1 MPVRA
6 DCVTIE
12 SGYDSRGN
20 PGIWALANQ
29 ACALTARAQ
38 AAPPGE
44 RFQLLQRSLELR
56 QRELEA
62 WTALGDEV
70 GQSLACMGIGN
81 VHFLTVQLNTLA
93 LTNTLEQARTW
104 YARSEAH
111 ARTAAGRGVAD
122 AARQLQ
128 TVRGNALQ
136 LELFAATRLL
146 HKQVRVRGLV
156 NATHLNGRVGKCER
170 LHSEAKYEVRLV
182 ASGEAPEVTVAIHER
197 NLVVVR
203 EGE

>member
-12 SGYDSRGN
+12 SGYESRGN
-20 PGIWALANQ
+20 PGIWELANH
-29 ACALTARAQ
+29 ACAATARAQ
-38 AAPPGE
+38 AATADGE
-44 RFQLLQRSLELR
+44 RFQLLQRALELR

-62 WTALGDEV
+62 WTALGDRV
-70 GQSLACMGIGN
+70 GQSLACMGIAN
-81 VHFLTVQLNTLA
+81 VHFLTHQLDALQ

-104 YARSEAH
+104 YARSETHLEGEDSPGAVTQ
-111 ARTAAGRGVAD
+111 RE
-122 AARQLQ
+122 

-146 HKQVRVRGLV
+146 HKAVRVRGLV
-156 NATHLNGRVGKCER
+156 NATHLNGRLGTCER
-170 LHSEAKYEVRLV
+170 LHSPSKYEVLLV